1 MPLIAMRSG
10 RREQGSSPKSGY
22 RLNCARHGVVA
33 AVCDR
38 RHNVQLLRQEKDEAS
53 LFRVCGRNS
62 ECAFILRFAG
72 MKAFLFL
79 SSSFSSSSSLFEA
92 GFEDEHEDE
101 DEIVFLPALVSNQ

>member
-1 MPLIAMRSG
+1 MCER
-10 RREQGSSPKSGY
+10 
-22 RLNCARHGVVA
+22 
-33 AVCDR
+33 D
-38 RHNVQLLRQEKDEAS
+38 S
-53 LFRVCGRNS
+53 LS
-62 ECAFILRFAG
+62 AFILCFAG